1 MRTQLTRKIS
11 ISASHRLISS
21 HLSPEENA
29 DLFGKCYSPNGH
41 GHNYE
46 VSVTLQGEV
55 DPRTGIV
62 FDLVRLKEIMMEEIH
77 EPFDHKHL
85 NLDCNEFK
93 ELNPTTEN
101 LAQIIFKKIDL
112 RLPKNLLYSVEVWE
126 TSNNVVRVLRG

>member
-1 MRTQLTRKIS
+1 
-11 ISASHRLISS
+11 
-21 HLSPEENA
+21 
-29 DLFGKCYSPNGH
+29 
-41 GHNYE
+41 
-46 VSVTLQGEV
+46 V

-101 LAQIIFKKIDL
+101 LAQIIFKKIDP
-112 RLPKNLLYSVEVWE
+112 RLPKKLLHSVEVWE